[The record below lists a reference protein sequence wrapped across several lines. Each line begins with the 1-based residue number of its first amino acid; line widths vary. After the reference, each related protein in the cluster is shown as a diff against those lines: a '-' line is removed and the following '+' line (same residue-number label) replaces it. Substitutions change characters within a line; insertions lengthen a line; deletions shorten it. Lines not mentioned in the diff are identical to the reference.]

1 MLIPFSITCWAISIC
16 FFGTSGL
23 LRQIEERLDRQQ
35 HFIEASFHNWS
46 GSPES
51 HARDESIIRSAEA
64 PDIPE
69 SPAFRPGNELITVA
83 QTYLAFQPTIQE
95 VEAPEEAPETIES
108 ETPTGMSELHSRD
121 ERKRWTTHAR
131 GSNYIMKPARQNSYE
146 LAKEEE
152 SKTNMMFARSEAS
165 SPSVAGEVMFNN
177 DFHQNRHPA
186 FRTLARMVS
195 TWQFESFFATLIFGH
210 AILLGLQIEW
220 ECQNLTSELPTEL
233 AMIHITFTAI
243 FLLEII
249 LRVTAFGAREYF
261 TGPSYAWNFIDVF
274 LVPRHT
280 PPLNGLICYMFM
292 KSHLIICHQI
302 IWTVSP
308 RSKRGQQALRVAI
321 CLFPWTT
328 NSLHVGRIF
337 APGAG
342 SSHRNPCR
350 CFDRGDWK
358 QVWATGNSSSC
369 NINKNSRIKLPHK
382 PSSNKPIS
390 RWMIYDQWL
399 TLFKW
404 NPCLVWIPLHGLS
417 WFSMIGQLCQRK
429 FPHFAHLAPRPFCS
443 GLAHHSLAALHPSIA
458 APGFLHRCDF
468 EVFGLVHHPLIHH
481 YLPLFHLVRGRES
494 GPFYFRRAYSTRG
507 IDRSGFTSTFWFC
520 SNINAH
526 ALQSYL
532 WWSRMATCSQFIEW
546 EHWLG
551 FLAFG

>member
-1 MLIPFSITCWAISIC
+1 MGMSKFDFWATNWVSNDTYNLHLNFSSWNHLAGHCLWCTGIFHWSILC
-16 FFGTSGL
+16 LEFHRCLFGTSAVIGSEK
-23 LRQIEERLDRQQ
+23 IQQ
-35 HFIEASFHNWS
+35 KWNW
-46 GSPES
+46 
-51 HARDESIIRSAEA
+51 HR
-64 PDIPE
+64 
-69 SPAFRPGNELITVA
+69 
-83 QTYLAFQPTIQE
+83 
-95 VEAPEEAPETIES
+95 
-108 ETPTGMSELHSRD
+108 
-121 ERKRWTTHAR
+121 
-131 GSNYIMKPARQNSYE
+131 
-146 LAKEEE
+146 
-152 SKTNMMFARSEAS
+152 
-165 SPSVAGEVMFNN
+165 
-177 DFHQNRHPA
+177 
-186 FRTLARMVS
+186 
-195 TWQFESFFATLIFGH
+195 
-210 AILLGLQIEW
+210 
-220 ECQNLTSELPTEL
+220 
-233 AMIHITFTAI
+233 FT
-243 FLLEII
+243 
-249 LRVTAFGAREYF
+249 
-261 TGPSYAWNFIDVF
+261 VF
-274 LVPRHT
+274 LNIFDIEILKKKSVRFRHT

-302 IWTVSP
+302 IWTVSL
-308 RSKRGQQALRVAI
+308 RLKRGQQALRVAI

-358 QVWATGNSSSC
+358 QVWATGKSSSC
-369 NINKNSRIKLPHK
+369 NIKNSRIKLPHK